1 MSIKCYLFTN
11 IARQINHTYYS
22 VPDFSTGPS
31 KFYYHLNDYGV
42 ESFILNESFIYEVE
56 IYPETVFV
64 CSDKYLQAR
73 KYKIIRYV
81 SVFEYLNGIDLFDDF
96 AEGIVKI
103 LTCSNSDYLKNNFYN
118 LFNRAPGQ
126 LSPYEKL
133 KFLAI
138 LNKAQE
144 FPRVTIEKDYQV
156 HYIKLFEFY
165 KVPYEVSINIATQ
178 EARREKIF
186 GNTNFETINNQTKKL
201 LQRVR
206 NDSAGIAQLII
217 GRKLTQKQFEELCD
231 SAIDPGI
238 SFKGLKAYAIIS
250 GYKIQPQH
258 ERLFYPFIVYHYPEK
273 IEDWIKNKIMID
285 KTEMLIALENNY
297 MIDSVRY
304 WNSHHQKIIE
314 AKKIFLKDGLKHIQN
329 KQLKA
334 AFLQFR

>member
-1 MSIKCYLFTN
+1 MLIKAYLFSK
-11 IARQINHTYYS
+11 IAMQLGHTYYS

-31 KFYYHLNDYGV
+31 KFYYNLNDYGA
-42 ESFILNESFIYEVE
+42 ESFMLNESFIYEVE
-56 IYPETVFV
+56 IYPETIFV

-81 SVFEYLNGIDLFDDF
+81 SVFEYLNELDLPDDF
-96 AEGIVKI
+96 LNEIAEIG
-103 LTCSNSDYLKNNFYN
+103 LRSTSDSLKHDFYS
-118 LFNRAPGQ
+118 LFNKSPEQ

-144 FPRVTIEKDYQV
+144 IPSVTIEESYQA

-165 KVPYEVSINIATQ
+165 RVPYEVSIINISPQ

-186 GNTNFETINNQTKKL
+186 GNTNFETDNNQTEKL

-206 NDSAGIAQLII
+206 NDSAGIAHLII

-231 SAIDPGI
+231 LAIDPGI
-238 SFKGLKAYAIIS
+238 SFGGFEACAIIS

-258 ERLFYPFIVYHYPEK
+258 EKLFYPFIIYHNPEK
-273 IEDWIKNKIMID
+273 IEDWIKNKIRIGD
-285 KTEMLIALENNY
+285 LEKQIALENNY
-297 MIDSVRY
+297 MIGGVRY
-304 WNSHHQKIIE
+304 WNSYHRKVYE
-314 AKKIFLKDGLKHIQN
+314 TKKIFLKEGFKVIERN
-329 KQLKA
+329 
-334 AFLQFR
+334 

>member
-1 MSIKCYLFTN
+1 MLIKAYLFSK
-11 IARQINHTYYS
+11 IAMQLGHTYYS

-31 KFYYHLNDYGV
+31 KFYYNLNDYGA
-42 ESFILNESFIYEVE
+42 ESFMLNESFIYEVE
-56 IYPETVFV
+56 IYSETIFV

-81 SVFEYLNGIDLFDDF
+81 SVFEYLNELDLPDDF
-96 AEGIVKI
+96 LNEIAEIS
-103 LTCSNSDYLKNNFYN
+103 LRSTSDSLKHDFYS
-118 LFNRAPGQ
+118 LFNKSPEQ

-144 FPRVTIEKDYQV
+144 IPSVTIEESYQA

-165 KVPYEVSINIATQ
+165 KIPYGVSIINISPQ

-186 GNTNFETINNQTKKL
+186 GNTNFETVNNQTEKL

-206 NDSAGIAQLII
+206 NDSAGIAHLII

-231 SAIDPGI
+231 LAIDPGI
-238 SFKGLKAYAIIS
+238 SFGGFEACAIIS

-258 ERLFYPFIVYHYPEK
+258 EKLFYPFIIYHNPEK
-273 IEDWIKNKIMID
+273 IEDWIKNKIRIGD
-285 KTEMLIALENNY
+285 LEKQIALENNY
-297 MIDSVRY
+297 MIGGVRY
-304 WNSHHQKIIE
+304 WNSYHRKVYE
-314 AKKIFLKDGLKHIQN
+314 TKKIFLKEGFKVIERN
-329 KQLKA
+329 
-334 AFLQFR
+334 

>member
-1 MSIKCYLFTN
+1 MLIKAYLFSK
-11 IARQINHTYYS
+11 IAMQLGHTYYS

-31 KFYYHLNDYGV
+31 KFYYNLNDYGA
-42 ESFILNESFIYEVE
+42 ESFMLNESFIYEVE
-56 IYPETVFV
+56 IYSETIFV

-81 SVFEYLNGIDLFDDF
+81 SVFEYLNELDLPDDF
-96 AEGIVKI
+96 LNEIAEIS
-103 LTCSNSDYLKNNFYN
+103 LRSTSDSLKHDFYS
-118 LFNRAPGQ
+118 LFNKSPEQ

-144 FPRVTIEKDYQV
+144 IPSVTIEESYQA

-165 KVPYEVSINIATQ
+165 KIPYGVSIINISPQ

-186 GNTNFETINNQTKKL
+186 GNTNFETVNNQTEKL

-206 NDSAGIAQLII
+206 NDSAGIAHLII

-231 SAIDPGI
+231 LAIDPGI
-238 SFKGLKAYAIIS
+238 SFGGFEACAIIS

-258 ERLFYPFIVYHYPEK
+258 EKLFYPFIIYHNPEK
-273 IEDWIKNKIMID
+273 IEDWIKNKIRIGD
-285 KTEMLIALENNY
+285 LEKQIALENNY
-297 MIDSVRY
+297 MIGGVRY
-304 WNSHHQKIIE
+304 WNSYHRKVYE
-314 AKKIFLKDGLKHIQN
+314 TKKSFLKKALK
-329 KQLKA
+329 L
-334 AFLQFR
+334 

>member
-1 MSIKCYLFTN
+1 MLIKAYLFSK
-11 IARQINHTYYS
+11 IAMQLGHTYYS

-31 KFYYHLNDYGV
+31 KFYYNLNDYDI
-42 ESFILNESFIYEVE
+42 ENFLLNESFIYEVE
-56 IYPETVFV
+56 IYPETIFI
-64 CSDKYLQAR
+64 CSNKHLQAR

-81 SVFEYLNGIDLFDDF
+81 SVVEYLNGLDLFDDF

-103 LTCSNSDYLKNNFYN
+103 LTCSNSDYLKNDFYN

-126 LSPYEKL
+126 LTSYEKL

-144 FPRVTIEKDYQV
+144 IPRVTIEEDYQV

-165 KVPYEVSINIATQ
+165 KIPYEVSINISPQ

-186 GNTNFETINNQTKKL
+186 GNTNFETINNQTEKL
-201 LQRVR
+201 IQRAR
-206 NDSAGIAQLII
+206 NDSVGIAQLII

-231 SAIDPGI
+231 STIDPGI

-258 ERLFYPFIVYHYPEK
+258 ERLFYPFIVYHHPEK

-297 MIDSVRY
+297 MIDGVRY
-304 WNSHHQKIIE
+304 WNSNHQKIIE
-314 AKKIFLKDGLKHIQN
+314 AKKIFLKDGFKHIQN
-329 KQLKA
+329 KR
-334 AFLQFR
+334 F